1 MIRMAVRVRR
11 PDAELALVEL
21 LNVAPA
27 GVEEVEDDGG
37 EWIEY
42 ALYGA
47 PGELPDLPDLEAS
60 VGDSLVEISTSEVP
74 DDWGERWK
82 HFHGPVEVAGRVWV
96 RPPWSPGP
104 EDPALLDLVID
115 PGQAFGTGAH
125 PTTKLC
131 LELMCELEPSG
142 DFVDLGCGSGVL
154 AIAAAKLGWSP
165 VRAVDHDPASVE
177 AAAENARVNAV
188 AVEVARVDLRRE
200 EIPAA
205 PTAVANL
212 VRPMLLELAPRIPDG
227 IDTLVVG
234 GLLTSEGDEAS
245 AAFAAHRLRETDRRE
260 ADGWVA
266 MMLRR

>member
-1 MIRMAVRVRR
+1 MAVRVRR

-21 LNVAPA
+21 LNLAPA
-27 GVEEVEDDGG
+27 GVEEVDDDDGD
-37 EWIEY
+37 WVEY

-60 VGDSLVEISTSEVP
+60 VGGSLVEVSTTEVP

-82 HFHGPVEVAGRVWV
+82 HFHGPVEVGGRVWV
-96 RPPWSPGP
+96 RPPWSPQAD
-104 EDPALLDLVID
+104 DPSLLDLVID

-131 LELMCELEPSG
+131 LELMCELEPG
-142 DFVDLGCGSGVL
+142 GAFVDLGCGSAVL

-165 VRAVDHDPASVE
+165 VLAVDHDPASVE
-177 AAAENARVNAV
+177 AAHDNARVNAV
-188 AVEVARVDLRRE
+188 CIDVERVDLRRDVV
-200 EIPAA
+200 PGA

-212 VRPMLLELAPRIPDG
+212 VRPMLLELAPRLPVG
-227 IDTLVVG
+227 IDTLIVG
-234 GLLTSEGDEAS
+234 GLLPGEADEV
-245 AAFAAHRLRETDRRE
+245 AAALAAHGLSEADRRE

-266 MMLRR
+266 LLLRA